1 MSNDALTLA
10 PRTLT
15 EAKDLAKSIHG
26 SSLLPAALKRTEAD
40 VLVTVLTGQELGLL
54 PMQSMRAIHVIEGK
68 PTLSADAMAAI
79 ILASPVCDYF
89 RVTVW
94 THDRCVVEAKRKSDP
109 ALTVEWTM
117 KDAHAANLLGKDVW
131 KKYPRSMLRARA
143 ISAAAHNV
151 FPDIILGVYTPEEL
165 GAEPKDVNER
175 PAPVQAAPRPTVVDA
190 QTVEL
195 KDETPTAEAAPVA
208 ESAYPAPGLAP
219 ASFVGQSSTE
229 RAAEAAMDAMM
240 AARAQQ
246 TAQQPK
252 PTPPPAG
259 DEVAAAKAE
268 IAAAPNMAALAAVG
282 NKLIK
287 TPHWKAAGIKE
298 AFTRRQQQLVSGEK
312 AEAARGAA

>member
-94 THDRCVVEAKRKSDP
+94 THERCVVEAKRKNDP

-117 KDAHAANLLGKDVW
+117 KDAAAASLLGKDVW

-175 PAPVQAAPRPTVVDA
+175 PASVAASPRPVVVDA

-195 KDETPTAEAAPVA
+195 KEETSTPPA
-208 ESAYPAPGLAP
+208 ESSYPAPGLAP
-219 ASFVGQSSTE
+219 ASFLGQSSTE
-229 RAAEAAMDAMM
+229 RAAEAAMDAYN

-246 TAQQPK
+246 AAPPK
-252 PTPPPAG
+252 ATPPPAAGG

-268 IAAAPNMAALAAVG
+268 IAAAPNMAALAAIG
-282 NKLIK
+282 NRLIK
-287 TPHWKAAGIKE
+287 TPHWKAAGLKE
-298 AFTRRQQQLVSGEK
+298 AFTARQSQLVSGEK

>member
-94 THDRCVVEAKRKSDP
+94 THERCVVEAKRKNDP
-109 ALTVEWTM
+109 TLTVEWTM
-117 KDAHAANLLGKDVW
+117 KDAAAASLLGKDVW

-175 PAPVQAAPRPTVVDA
+175 PAPVPATARPTVVNA

-195 KDETPTAEAAPVA
+195 KDETPTAPV
-208 ESAYPAPGLAP
+208 ESSYPAPGLAP

-229 RAAEAAMDAMM
+229 RAAEAAMDAYR
-240 AARAQQ
+240 AAKAQEA
-246 TAQQPK
+246 AQQPK
-252 PTPPPAG
+252 PTPPPAASP
-259 DEVAAAKAE
+259 DEVAAAEAE
-268 IAAAPNMAALAAVG
+268 IAAAPNMAALAAIG
-282 NKLIK
+282 NRLIK
-287 TPHWKAAGIKE
+287 TPHWKQAGLKE
-298 AFTRRQQQLVSGEK
+298 AFTLRQQQLVSGEK